1 MRKYIIV
8 LCVGLL
14 SIICTSCI
22 TSSYAETSVG
32 NEDISL
38 IVRYGTPYYYN
49 GTLSYYLYNGYY
61 FYPYR
66 YYNRTY
72 FHKYRRPLPPPRRH
86 DYRPPMPP
94 QNRGGHFGRPSQ
106 PPRNNGTIRPST
118 PSRGDRPMRG
128 NTRPNFGGR
137 R

>member
-1 MRKYIIV
+1 MKKILVI
-8 LCVGLL
+8 LSLIL
-14 SIICTSCI
+14 SISIFSSCAYE
-22 TSSYAETSVG
+22 TYAQT
-32 NEDISL
+32 EDVTV
-38 IVRYGTPYYYN
+38 IVRYGTPYYSNGALVYYVYN
-49 GTLSYYLYNGYY
+49 NLYY
-61 FYPYR
+61 YPYV
-66 YYNRTY
+66 YNNHTY
-72 FHKYRRPLPPPRRH
+72 FHRYRRPLPPPRRH